1 VTFSFLIA
9 APMVN
14 EVALVLLFG
23 LVGWQVALLYAGTGL
38 TIAIVAGWVIGRLR
52 LEAWVEPWV
61 YAVPLASA
69 GDEVRLRWTDRLAQG
84 REAVRDIV
92 GKVWIYVLAG
102 IAVGAGIHGF
112 VPQDVMASLM
122 GRDAWWAVPVSV
134 LLGVPMYA
142 NAAGVV
148 PVIQALLSKGAALGT
163 ALAFMMAVVALS
175 LPETII
181 LRKVLT
187 IKLIAVFLG
196 VVAAGILAVGYLFN
210 ALL

>member
-1 VTFSFLIA
+1 
-9 APMVN
+9 
-14 EVALVLLFG
+14 
-23 LVGWQVALLYAGTGL
+23 
-38 TIAIVAGWVIGRLR
+38 VIGRLR

-61 YAVPLASA
+61 YTVPLASA
-69 GDEVRLRWTDRLAQG
+69 DDENRLRWTDRLAQG